1 MQTLSTTKRK
11 ESSTSTTTALIRARC
26 QIVGG
31 LIVKFR
37 SKPELNADN
46 FDGLSSY
53 SDAVTGCGSKAKETQ
68 KSILRLTE

>member
-1 MQTLSTTKRK
+1 MRSDADVVYDEKKGKLYLNDNGTDK
-11 ESSTSTTTALIRARC
+11 
-26 QIVGG
+26 GG
-31 LIVKFR
+31 GAIAKFR

-46 FDGLSSY
+46 FDGLSAY